1 MQQPQDL
8 EKLKKLAQTPSA
20 QELIASLQRS
30 GGAQLEDALVLASQ
44 GDFSKAQQLLSGLMS
59 SPENQSLLKQLEG
72 MK

>member
-8 EKLKKLAQTPSA
+8 EKLKKLAQSPSA

-30 GGAQLEDALVLASQ
+30 GGAQLESAMRQASQ
-44 GDFSKAQQLLSGLMS
+44 GDYSKAQQLLSDLLS

>member
-8 EKLKKLAQTPSA
+8 EKLKKLAQSQSA

-30 GGAQLEDALVLASQ
+30 GGAQLESALRQASQ
-44 GDFSKAQQLLSGLMS
+44 GDYSMAQQILSGLMS
-59 SPENQSLLKQLEG
+59 SPENQALLKQLEG